1 MLFSIGGIGYS
12 QLTNPWP
19 WLVSQAEAEEMA
31 ERVATWVPLFGI
43 DGIDIDIEEGAGVQF
58 NRHLEFRVPILDMV
72 QNKLST
78 RGLQPKTCLT

>member
-58 NRHLEFRVPILDMV
+58 NRHLEFRVQIWIIFW
-72 QNKLST
+72 NNFSS
-78 RGLQPKTCLT
+78 